1 MLVNE
6 NYEGLLREK
15 QVLKILPIGRST
27 LWAGVKTGRFP
38 RPIKLGPRTTVWR
51 AKDIWQLVE
60 RLSVE

>member
-6 NYEGLLREK
+6 NYEGFLREK